1 MPQKKNGFETFSDG
15 IMEICTTDERRLIG
29 TKVKGIRFGDRTIGV
44 QRYWQAKTAGNK
56 VDRLLSIPYS
66 ETGIGLIETNDVVI
80 IRNENAK
87 YGGGQYR
94 ILQVQPKFDSK
105 PESIYLSLE
114 KIIHLYKEG
123 RTNGGN

>member
-1 MPQKKNGFETFSDG
+1 MVQKKNGFETFSDG
-15 IMEICTTDERRLIG
+15 ILEICTTDERRLIG
-29 TKVKGIRFGDRTIGV
+29 TKVKESGLGTARSEYKDIGK
-44 QRYWQAKTAGNK
+44 QKTAGNK

-66 ETGIGLIETNDVVI
+66 ETGIGSIETNDVVI

-123 RTNGGN
+123 RTNGEN

>member
-1 MPQKKNGFETFSDG
+1 MVQKKNGFETFSDG
-15 IMEICTTDERRLIG
+15 ILEICTTDERRLIG
-29 TKVKGIRFGDRTIGV
+29 TKVKEIRFGDRTIGV

-80 IRNENAK
+80 I
-87 YGGGQYR
+87 
-94 ILQVQPKFDSK
+94 QVQPKFDSK

-123 RTNGGN
+123 RTNGGD